1 MNKVKY
7 YASYLDINLDAIQH
21 NCRICADKF
30 RVPIMAVVKADAY
43 GFGALPV
50 AKACAEAGVESFAVA
65 RIQEGIELREGAFG
79 RIFWYFLSKMKM
91 KCRPLSVTG

>member
-21 NCRICADKF
+21 NCRICANKF

-50 AKACAEAGVESFAVA
+50 AKLVLRRALNLLRSPEFKKESN
-65 RIQEGIELREGAFG
+65 
-79 RIFWYFLSKMKM
+79 
-91 KCRPLSVTG
+91 